1 MAKKTKSIAFKNAT
15 INIDD
20 MTITEFT
27 KDDTKVYDLKKVL
40 QDWDN
45 IDGIS
50 LTIKQDNHV
59 PADE

>member
-1 MAKKTKSIAFKNAT
+1 MAKASKSIAFKNAT

-50 LTIKQDNHV
+50 LTIKQDNDV

>member
-40 QDWDN
+40 QDWDD

-50 LTIKQDNHV
+50 LTIKQDNDV

>member
-50 LTIKQDNHV
+50 LTIKQDNDV

>member
-15 INIDD
+15 ISIDD

-45 IDGIS
+45 INDIS
-50 LTIKQDNHV
+50 LTIKQDNDV

>member
-27 KDDTKVYDLKKVL
+27 KDDTKVYDLKKIL

-50 LTIKQDNHV
+50 LTIKQDNDV